1 MEPTVGYCQT
11 IEYAKIEKSFYD
23 RLKLIG
29 IIPDEVRRT
38 NVGKSNY
45 SDKVIQPWSIWKEY
59 NLNPWDADI
68 VKRVLRTKQEYGLS
82 EKESRIMDYE
92 KIIHVCQE
100 RLRQLQCEP
109 EDTYITVSHD
119 FSNLAVLNI
128 DPPTLCTD

>member
-1 MEPTVGYCQT
+1 MELEVGYCQT
-11 IEYAKIEKSFYD
+11 IEYVPIEKSLYD

-38 NVGKSNY
+38 HIGKSNY
-45 SDKVIQPWSIWKEY
+45 SDKVIQPWSIWKDY

-100 RLRQLQCEP
+100 RLRQLQCES
-109 EDTYITVSHD
+109 EDTCITVSP
-119 FSNLAVLNI
+119 NLSDIVTFHSIPSAV
-128 DPPTLCTD
+128 CTD

>member
-1 MEPTVGYCQT
+1 MESTVGYCQT
-11 IEYAKIEKSFYD
+11 IEYVKIEKSLYD

-38 NVGKSNY
+38 NVGNSNY
-45 SDKVIQPWSIWKEY
+45 SYKVIQPWSIWKDY

-68 VKRVLRTKQEYGLS
+68 VKRVLRTKTEYGLS

-109 EDTYITVSHD
+109 ADTYITVGPKCSD
-119 FSNLAVLNI
+119 IAVLQI
-128 DPPTLCTD
+128 DPSEAYTD

>member
-1 MEPTVGYCQT
+1 MESTVGYCQT
-11 IEYAKIEKSFYD
+11 IEYVKIEKSLYD

-38 NVGKSNY
+38 HVGNSNY
-45 SDKVIQPWSIWKEY
+45 SYKVIQPWSIWKEY

-68 VKRVLRTKQEYGLS
+68 VKRVLRTKTEYGLS

-109 EDTYITVSHD
+109 ADTYITVGPK
-119 FSNLAVLNI
+119 FSDVAVLQI
-128 DPPTLCTD
+128 DPSETYTD